1 MSDMRSDAIT
11 KGFERTPHRALLKST
26 GVPDEQMEKP
36 FIGIASSFT
45 DLIPGHT
52 GMRDLE
58 RFIEK
63 GVHTGG
69 GYSFI
74 FGIPGVCDGIAM
86 GHKGMHYS
94 LPTRELIADMVES
107 IAEAHRLDGLVL
119 LTNCDKIT
127 PGMLMAAARLDI
139 PCIVVTAG
147 PSQTGSGREGRRFSF
162 VTDTFEAMA
171 QYKAGVIDEK
181 QLMQCED
188 NACPTAGSCQGLFT
202 ANTMAILTETMGMS
216 LPRCATASCV
226 SSLKR
231 RISFASGEKIVEL
244 VRNNVTPRQI
254 LTREAFENAIRVDLA
269 LGGSSNTV
277 LHLLSIAHEA
287 GVDLPLEAFDELG
300 RSTPQLASMNPGGVH
315 FMEDL
320 DTAGGVPAV
329 LYQLRDR
336 IKDNPTLLGLTIK
349 QIVASV
355 ASVDEEV
362 VHPVTDPI
370 RAEGGLAILKGN
382 LAPAGAVVKQSG
394 VSDEMMTFTGKA
406 RCYDSEEA
414 AMEALMGGQVVAGD
428 VVVIRYEGPKG
439 GPGMREMLA
448 PTATLMGLGLGD
460 SVALITDGRFSGGT
474 RGPCIGH
481 ISPEAA
487 QGGPIALIENGDSI
501 TLDIPNRSL
510 NIDLPEDVLATRL
523 SKWQAPEP
531 KIKTGWL
538 ARYAKV
544 VTHAGTGAICTAD

>member
-1 MSDMRSDAIT
+1 MSKRSDMIT
-11 KGFERTPHRALLKST
+11 QGFERTPHRALLMGT
-26 GVPDEQMEKP
+26 GLPREQMDRP
-36 FIGIASSFT
+36 FIGVATSFT

-69 GYSFI
+69 GYSFF

-94 LPTRELIADMVES
+94 LPTRELIADMIES
-107 IAEAHRLDGLVL
+107 VAEAHRLDGLVL

-147 PSQTGSGREGRRFSF
+147 PMLTGRGEGTRRFSF
-162 VTDTFEAMA
+162 VSDTFEAMA
-171 QYKAGVIDEK
+171 RYKAGVIDAKEL
-181 QLMQCED
+181 QICED
-188 NACPTAGSCQGLFT
+188 QACPTAGSCQGLFT
-202 ANTMAILTETMGMS
+202 ANTMAILTETLGMS
-216 LPRCATASCV
+216 LLRCGTALAV

-231 RISFASGEKIVEL
+231 RIAFASGERIVQL
-244 VRNNVTPRQI
+244 VRDQVTPRQI
-254 LTREAFENAIRVDLA
+254 MTRAAFENAIRVDLA

-277 LHLLSIAHEA
+277 LHLLAIAREA
-287 GVDLPLEAFDELG
+287 GVELPLETFDELG
-300 RSTPQLASMNPGGVH
+300 RTTPQLASMNPGGKH

-320 DTAGGVPAV
+320 DAAGGVAAV

-336 IKDNPTLLGLTIK
+336 IKDNPTLTGPTVHE
-349 QIVASV
+349 IVASV
-355 ASVDEEV
+355 ERVDEDV
-362 VHPVTDPI
+362 VHPVGDPV
-370 RAEGGLAILKGN
+370 RAEGGIAVLGGN
-382 LAPAGAVVKQSG
+382 LAPDGAVVKQSG
-394 VSDEMMTFTGKA
+394 VSEQMMLFEGKA
-406 RCYDSEEA
+406 VCFDSEEG
-414 AMEALMGGQVVAGD
+414 AMQALMNGVIVPGD
-428 VVVIRYEGPKG
+428 IVVIRYEGPKG

-487 QGGPIALIENGDSI
+487 EGGPIALVENGDTI
-501 TLDIPNRSL
+501 LLDIPNRKL
-510 NIDLPEDVLATRL
+510 ELKVDAAVLEERR
-523 SKWQAPEP
+523 SRWSRPEP
-531 KIKTGWL
+531 KINSGWL
-538 ARYAKV
+538 ARYAAV
-544 VTHAGTGAICTAD
+544 VTSANTGAVTKA

>member
-1 MSDMRSDAIT
+1 MRSDMIK
-11 KGFERTPHRALLKST
+11 KGLERTPHRALIKGT
-26 GVPDEQMEKP
+26 GVPESALEKP
-36 FIGIASSFT
+36 FIGVATSFT
-45 DLIPGHT
+45 DLIPGHV

-63 GVHTGG
+63 GIHSGG
-69 GYSFI
+69 GYAFF

-107 IAEAHRLDGLVL
+107 VAEAHRLDGLVL

-147 PSQTGSGREGRRFSF
+147 PMLSGRGEAGKKFSF

-171 QYKAGVIDEK
+171 RYKAGVIDEA
-181 QLMQCED
+181 QLKVCED
-188 NACPTAGSCQGLFT
+188 NACPGMGSCQGLFT

-216 LPRCATASCV
+216 LPRCGTALAV
-226 SSLKR
+226 SALKR
-231 RISFASGEKIVEL
+231 RIAFASGEKIVEL
-244 VRNNVTPRQI
+244 VANNITPRQI
-254 LTREAFENAIRVDLA
+254 LTRAAFENAIRVDLA

-277 LHLLSIAHEA
+277 LHLLAIAREA
-287 GVDLPLEAFDELG
+287 GVDLPLETFDVLSRE
-300 RSTPQLASMNPGGVH
+300 TPQISSMNPAGEF

-320 DTAGGVPAV
+320 DAAGGVLGV
-329 LYQLRDR
+329 FRQLGDK
-336 IKDNPTLLGLTIK
+336 IKDNPTVMGLSTLQLTSTVEK
-349 QIVASV
+349 
-355 ASVDEEV
+355 VDEEV
-362 VHPVTDPI
+362 IRPLTDPVKK
-370 RAEGGLAILKGN
+370 EGGIAILFGN
-382 LAPAGAVVKQSG
+382 LAPKGAVVKQSG
-394 VSDEMMTFTGKA
+394 VSAAMMQFEGTA
-406 RCYDSEEA
+406 RCFDSEEA
-414 AMEALMGGQVVAGD
+414 AMAALMEGKIAAGD

-448 PTATLMGLGLGD
+448 PTAALMGLGLGD

-487 QGGPIALIENGDSI
+487 EGGPISLVEEGDRI
-501 TLDIPNRSL
+501 RLDIPARRL
-510 NIDLPEDVLATRL
+510 ELLVDEQVLAERL
-523 SKWQAPEP
+523 SRWQAPEP
-531 KIKTGWL
+531 KIKSGWL

-544 VTHAGTGAICTAD
+544 VTSAYTGAVTSAE